1 MNTTLWNN
9 YSTPEAIV
17 HAIFGLGSMILHFYA
32 IFLCSAIIDYQGNLL
47 RGIVIW
53 TGTAQSV
60 VQKYLESFANKC
72 Y

>member
-9 YSTPEAIV
+9 HSTPEAIV

-32 IFLCSAIIDYQGNLL
+32 IFLWSAIIDYQGNLL

-53 TGTAQSV
+53 SGALPSV
-60 VQKYLESFANKC
+60 VQRT
-72 Y
+72 